1 MKQTCF
7 VVMGYGKKMDYATG
21 KTVDLDKVYKTIIQP
36 VVASAGYRCVRGDE
50 VKDPSLIDRSMYAL
64 LMHAELVIADVT
76 TFNPNAVYE
85 LGGSACCETLFNYH
99 HDGFCF
105 NDSV

>member
-64 LMHAELVIADVT
+64 LMHAEL
-76 TFNPNAVYE
+76 FNIKMRAYLWMSMRLKGLRQN
-85 LGGSACCETLFNYH
+85 
-99 HDGFCF
+99 
-105 NDSV
+105 

>member
-36 VVASAGYRCVRGDE
+36 VVASSGYRCVRGDE
-50 VKDPSLIDRSMYAL
+50 VKDPSLIDRSMY
-64 LMHAELVIADVT
+64 
-76 TFNPNAVYE
+76 NPQN
-85 LGGSACCETLFNYH
+85 ETLPFHKTKCSETQNEA
-99 HDGFCF
+99 
-105 NDSV
+105 SSL

>member
-36 VVASAGYRCVRGDE
+36 VVVSSGYRCVRGDE
-50 VKDPSLIDRSMYAL
+50 VKDP
-64 LMHAELVIADVT
+64 T
-76 TFNPNAVYE
+76 
-85 LGGSACCETLFNYH
+85 
-99 HDGFCF
+99 
-105 NDSV
+105 

>member
-1 MKQTCF
+1 
-7 VVMGYGKKMDYATG
+7 MGYGKKMDYATG

-64 LMHAELVIADVT
+64 LMHAELVI
-76 TFNPNAVYE
+76 PMLQHLILMLYM
-85 LGGSACCETLFNYH
+85 SW
-99 HDGFCF
+99 GFGML
-105 NDSV
+105 